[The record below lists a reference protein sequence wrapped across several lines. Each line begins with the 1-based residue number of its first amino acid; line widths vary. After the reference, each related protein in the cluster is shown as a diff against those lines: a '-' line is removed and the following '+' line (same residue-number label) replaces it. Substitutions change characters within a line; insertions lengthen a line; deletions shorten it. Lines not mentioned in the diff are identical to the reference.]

1 MLNVDL
7 MRVKPLRGPLKR
19 DDAKELQKALKEAG
33 LRNPNYWKFNSSL
46 LYFINED
53 NYVVTDDI
61 CEQPECITFEDLFV
75 EDCEEYHFENELM
88 VLLGG

>member
-33 LRNPNYWKFNSSL
+33 VKNATYWNFDSQIM
-46 LYFINED
+46 YFINPK
-53 NYVVTDDI
+53 NLIVVDFYLHHHDYI
-61 CEQPECITFEDLFV
+61 SFEDLFV
-75 EDCEEYHFENELM
+75 ENYEDCRFESELM
-88 VLLGG
+88 ALLGG

>member
-33 LRNPNYWKFNSSL
+33 VKNPNYWSFNSSL
-46 LYFINED
+46 LYSINGNNFVD
-53 NYVVTDDI
+53 AYVI
-61 CEQPECITFEDLFV
+61 CEHSECIAFEDLFV
-75 EDCEEYHFENELM
+75 ENYEGCQFESELM
-88 VLLGG
+88 ALLGG